1 MANDKSLAVMITDTY
16 MKQGGKKEG
25 SYTTIQYRLSIT
37 FTSSRILRR
46 KQAYVN

>member
-1 MANDKSLAVMITDTY
+1 MENDKSLVVMITDTY
-16 MKQGGKKEG
+16 KQGGKKEG
-25 SYTTIQYRLSIT
+25 SYITIQYRLSIT